1 MVRLSGFQ
9 KILPVT
15 NFLNL
20 LQLENMAVAVLKLAK
35 DGDRIVDFC
44 SGGGHLGIVLAYLL
58 PKSTVYLV
66 RKVKKMVLLCYLI

>member
-66 RKVKKMVLLCYLI
+66 RKVKKWFYYVI

>member
-66 RKVKKMVLLCYLI
+66 RKVKKWSYYVI

>member
-1 MVRLSGFQ
+1 MNRF
-9 KILPVT
+9 
-15 NFLNL
+15 
-20 LQLENMAVAVLKLAK
+20 QLENMAMAVMKLAK

-66 RKVKKMVLLCYLI
+66 RKVYGSSYETTKAKSA